1 MGERIMY
8 KAIKDNKI
16 IAVSDT
22 DNVFKFMVKDGVET
36 DSEHTSADYVMVG
49 SEYVLN
55 DDERAIEVKKEQVR
69 AVRNQYLEEYVDPYQ
84 LVIRWGSL
92 TEQEQTDLVN
102 YRQYLLDYT
111 SGDSWWENNPMDFET
126 WKGE

>member
-1 MGERIMY
+1 MY

-36 DSEHTSADYVMVG
+36 DSEHEVTDYVMVG

-55 DDERAIEVKKEQVR
+55 DDERAIEVKKERVR

-84 LVIRWGSL
+84 LVIRWGTL

-111 SGDSWWENNPMDFET
+111 SGDSWWENNPQT
-126 WKGE
+126 YQQWKERS

>member
-1 MGERIMY
+1 MY